1 MDWMR
6 YDLVV
11 DTLRALEEALQVFYY
26 PGQSEV
32 QQEAVRFGTGNG
44 GLERGAVSEVRR

>member
-6 YDLVV
+6 YDLDV

-26 PGQSEV
+26 PGWPEV
-32 QQEAVRFGTGNG
+32 Q
-44 GLERGAVSEVRR
+44 